1 LPAARGRPGFVE
13 RDGASNVVLDR
24 GRPVFQVSPVI
35 GSHTSS
41 TKFPVPPVYD
51 GARSQT
57 IRLAIAGAELM
68 VNGRFDHWVPVA
80 AEGGTPE
87 EGAVQVFFDVTGMA
101 GPVQGDDLFAFAA
114 TEVERLGPFAYI
126 VKGTITKGDRVEPM
140 EAVVQTPPAHTPF
153 VVITFAFDRQ
163 KFADIWEDL
172 AAVVATRDDQASQ
185 IHPRAW
191 LRPPTLATA

>member
-1 LPAARGRPGFVE
+1 
-13 RDGASNVVLDR
+13 VL
-24 GRPVFQVSPVI
+24 QVHTVI

-41 TKFPVPPVYD
+41 AKVSVPPVYD

-57 IRLAIAGAELM
+57 IRMEIAGSELM

-80 AEGGTPE
+80 AEGGPE
-87 EGAVQVFFDVTGMA
+87 GGATDEGAVQVFFDVTGMA
-101 GPVQGDDLFAFAA
+101 SPSDREELFAFHAN
-114 TEVERLGPFAYI
+114 EVEKLGPFAYI
-126 VKGTITKGDRVEPM
+126 VKGTVTRGDRSESM

-153 VVITFAFDRQ
+153 LVITFAIDRK
-163 KFADIWEDL
+163 KFPEIWEDL
-172 AAVVATRDDQASQ
+172 AAVVAARDDQSSQ